1 MAAAVVYKQL
11 APPEQRQM
19 RQVLQNTANILAGR
33 KSVQTKHRTVGRSM
47 L

>member
-11 APPEQRQM
+11 APPEQTQM
-19 RQVLQNTANILAGR
+19 RQVLQNTPNVLAGR
-33 KSVQTKHRTVGRSM
+33 KSGQTKHRTVERSM